1 MTPKPIETLRSQR
14 WFAADDFRAFGH
26 RQRAQQM
33 GLRREEFMGRPVV
46 AILNTWSDLSP
57 CHAHL
62 RERGEAVKRGVLQAG
77 GFPFELPAMSLGE
90 VLVKPTTMIYRNFL
104 AMEAEELLRSLP
116 VDGAV
121 LLGGCD
127 KTTPGLVMGALS
139 MDIPAIFVPAGPMLN
154 DRYKGNRVGAGTH
167 SRKYWDEYQAGNI
180 DKAEWTRL
188 EQRMTRA
195 PGTCNTMGTASTM
208 TNIVEAMGLSLP
220 GAAAIPAM
228 DSGNARMASAAGA
241 RMVEMIR
248 EDLKPSTIVTKASV
262 MNGVAAYLAL
272 GGSTNAAI
280 HLIAMAGRAGIKLSL
295 DELDEMARKVP
306 VLVNLF
312 PSGDKLMEDFYY
324 AGGLPA
330 LLKKIEAHLD
340 LSAMTV
346 TGKTLAENI
355 ADARCEDDEVIRDVK
370 NAVSTKGALAVLRG
384 NLAPN
389 GAVVKPSA
397 FGAKFFKHRGRALVF
412 DSNAQMHAAMRD
424 PNIDAD
430 ESTILVLRNAG
441 PVGAPGM
448 PEWGNLPIPQK
459 LLKQG
464 VRDMVRLSDARMSGT
479 HYGACVL
486 HISPEAAIGGPLA
499 LVRTG
504 DVIELDIE
512 ARKLHLDVTEE
523 ELRRRKAEWKPREA
537 QYERGYVRLYQQHVT
552 QADKGCDLDFLE
564 GNAKTPE
571 PAIY

>member
-1 MTPKPIETLRSQR
+1 
-14 WFAADDFRAFGH
+14 
-26 RQRAQQM
+26 
-33 GLRREEFMGRPVV
+33 
-46 AILNTWSDLSP
+46 
-57 CHAHL
+57 
-62 RERGEAVKRGVLQAG
+62 
-77 GFPFELPAMSLGE
+77 
-90 VLVKPTTMIYRNFL
+90 MIYRNFL

-228 DSGNARMASAAGA
+228 DSGNARMASASGA
-241 RMVEMIR
+241 RMVEMIL
-248 EDLKPSTIVTKASV
+248 EDLKPSMIVTKAAV

-280 HLIAMAGRAGIKLSL
+280 HLIAMAGRAGIALTL
-295 DELDEMARKVP
+295 DELDAMARKVP

-330 LLKKIEAHLD
+330 LLKKIEGHLH

-346 TGKTLAENI
+346 NGKTLAENI
-355 ADARCEDDEVIRDVK
+355 ADARCEDNDTIRDPA

-397 FGAKFFKHRGRALVF
+397 FGAKFFKHRGKALVF
-412 DSNAQMHAAMRD
+412 DSNADMHVAMRD
-424 PNIDAD
+424 PDIAAD
-430 ESTILVLRNAG
+430 EDTVLVLRNAG

-464 VRDMVRLSDARMSGT
+464 IRDMVRISDARMSGT
-479 HYGACVL
+479 HFGACVL
-486 HISPEAAIGGPLA
+486 HVSPEAAIGGPLG
-499 LVRTG
+499 LVKTG
-504 DVIELDIE
+504 DMIEVDVE
-512 ARKLHLDVTEE
+512 ARRLHLDVSDA
-523 ELRRRKAEWKPREA
+523 ELERRKASWKRHDPV
-537 QYERGYVRLYQQHVT
+537 YERGYVRLYQQHVS

-564 GNAKTPE
+564 GSARTPE

>member
-1 MTPKPIETLRSQR
+1 
-14 WFAADDFRAFGH
+14 
-26 RQRAQQM
+26 
-33 GLRREEFMGRPVV
+33 
-46 AILNTWSDLSP
+46 
-57 CHAHL
+57 
-62 RERGEAVKRGVLQAG
+62 
-77 GFPFELPAMSLGE
+77 
-90 VLVKPTTMIYRNFL
+90 
-104 AMEAEELLRSLP
+104 
-116 VDGAV
+116 
-121 LLGGCD
+121 
-127 KTTPGLVMGALS
+127 
-139 MDIPAIFVPAGPMLN
+139 MDA
-154 DRYKGNRVGAGTH
+154 
-167 SRKYWDEYQAGNI
+167 
-180 DKAEWTRL
+180 L

-208 TNIVEAMGLSLP
+208 TNIVEAMGSRLP

-228 DSGNARMASAAGA
+228 DSGNTRMASASGA

-248 EDLKPSTIVTKASV
+248 EDLKPSTIVTKAAV

-280 HLIAMAGRAGIKLSL
+280 HLIAMAGRAGIPLTL

-330 LLKKIEAHLD
+330 LLQKIKTHLH

-355 ADARCEDDEVIRDVK
+355 AEARCEDDEVIRDLA
-370 NAVSTKGALAVLRG
+370 NPVSTKGRARGAARQPRAERRGGEALGLRREI
-384 NLAPN
+384 LQASRPR
-389 GAVVKPSA
+389 ARLRQQR
-397 FGAKFFKHRGRALVF
+397 AKCTRRCAI
-412 DSNAQMHAAMRD
+412 

-430 ESTILVLRNAG
+430 ENTILVLRNAG

-464 VRDMVRLSDARMSGT
+464 VRDMVRISDARMSGT

-486 HISPEAAIGGPLA
+486 HISPEAAIGGPLGARAHGRHDRARHRGAQASPRRAGRGASRAARPNGSRANA
-499 LVRTG
+499 L
-504 DVIELDIE
+504 
-512 ARKLHLDVTEE
+512 
-523 ELRRRKAEWKPREA
+523 
-537 QYERGYVRLYQQHVT
+537 
-552 QADKGCDLDFLE
+552 
-564 GNAKTPE
+564 
-571 PAIY
+571 

>member
-1 MTPKPIETLRSQR
+1 MAHRTIETLRSQR
-14 WFAADDFRAFGH
+14 WFAANDFRAFGH

-46 AILNTWSDLSP
+46 AIINTWSELSP

-139 MDIPAIFVPAGPMLN
+139 MDLPAIFVPAGPMLN
-154 DRYKGNRVGAGTH
+154 DRYKGSRIGAGTH

-180 DKAEWTRL
+180 DKAEWVKL
-188 EQRMTRA
+188 EQRMARA

-228 DSGNARMASAAGA
+228 DSGNSRMASASGA
-241 RMVEMIR
+241 RMVDMIL
-248 EDLKPSTIVTKASV
+248 EDLKPSMIVTKAAM

-280 HLIAMAGRAGIKLSL
+280 HLIAMAGRAGISLTL
-295 DELDEMARKVP
+295 DELDAVARKVP
-306 VLVNLF
+306 TLVNLF

-330 LLKKIEAHLD
+330 LLKKIKRHLH
-340 LSAMTV
+340 LGAVTV

-355 ADARCEDDEVIRDVK
+355 AGAQCEDDDVIRDVD
-370 NAVSTKGALAVLRG
+370 NPVSTKGTLAVLRG
-384 NLAPN
+384 NLAPD

-397 FGAKFFKHRGRALVF
+397 FGAKFFKHRGKALVF
-412 DSNAQMHAAMRD
+412 DSNAEMYAAMKN
-424 PNIDAD
+424 PKIDAD
-430 ESTILVLRNAG
+430 ETTVLVLRNAG

-464 VRDMVRLSDARMSGT
+464 IRDMVRISDARMSGT

-486 HISPEAAIGGPLA
+486 HVSPEAAIGGPLGLA
-499 LVRTG
+499 RSG

-512 ARKLHLDVTEE
+512 ARRLHLDVSDK
-523 ELRRRKAEWKPREA
+523 ELARRGKEWKPRERV
-537 QYERGYVRLYQQHVT
+537 YERGYVRLHQQHVT

-564 GNAKTPE
+564 GAAKTPE
-571 PAIY
+571 PVIY

>member
-1 MTPKPIETLRSQR
+1 MTRPIESLRSQR

-154 DRYKGNRVGAGTH
+154 DHYKGNRVGAGTH

-208 TNIVEAMGLSLP
+208 TNIVEAMGLSFP

-228 DSGNARMASAAGA
+228 DSGNARMASASGA

-248 EDLKPSTIVTKASV
+248 EDLKPSIIVTKAAV

-280 HLIAMAGRAGIKLSL
+280 HLIAMAGRAGIALTL
-295 DELDEMARKVP
+295 DELDAMARKVP

-330 LLKKIEAHLD
+330 LLKKIEGHLH
-340 LSAMTV
+340 LGAMTV

-355 ADARCEDDEVIRDVK
+355 ADARCEDDEVIRDPS
-370 NAVSTKGALAVLRG
+370 NPVSTKGALAVLHG
-384 NLAPN
+384 NLAPS

-397 FGAKFFKHRGRALVF
+397 FGAQFFTHCGPALVF
-412 DSNAQMHAAMRD
+412 DSNAEMHAAMRD

-430 ESTILVLRNAG
+430 ENTVLVLRNAG
-441 PVGAPGM
+441 PIGAPGM

-459 LLKQG
+459 LLKRG
-464 VRDMVRLSDARMSGT
+464 VRDMVRISDARMSGT
-479 HYGACVL
+479 HFGACVL
-486 HISPEAAIGGPLA
+486 HVAPEAAIGGPLA
-499 LVRTG
+499 LVQNG
-504 DVIELDIE
+504 DMIELDIE
-512 ARKLHLDVTEE
+512 ARKLHLDVSRE
-523 ELRRRKAEWKPREA
+523 ELARRKAAWKPRDRI
-537 QYERGYVRLYQQHVT
+537 YERGYVRLYQQHVS

-564 GNAKTPE
+564 GSAKTPE
-571 PAIY
+571 PVIY